1 VRRNNSLSHMLLG
14 AALTLGASQVL
25 ALQEMSDDSMS
36 EVQGAGLAF
45 GLDDIRFQMAPTS
58 YIEQIGGAAGAD
70 TSFKRGDLRW
80 SGFTMSG
87 WSAGEAAGSR
97 QTWAGSCADGFNNMG
112 CPISSEGIDNY
123 ANHDNPFVLRVFE
136 RQMVGLNAAGDD
148 WIGDEVVDG
157 VSPEGVN
164 RTVLE
169 LLGPSDSQDFRWAF
183 WGEIQ
188 ASETDLNGD
197 ISTVLGTLR
206 SQNLILGK
214 PATFVKP
221 PSIAGTDPATN
232 SVEGPVLQLFQYRGA
247 RVDGGGELLS
257 PDETFGLLYHS
268 RLSGDYRFSVN
279 QISDAVDADPAPQ
292 FSNEEGLYFT
302 NVNAYLPLGQLYYQ
316 SIVLDSVRPGP
327 NVAGDGNFIIEL
339 TRIPDDSNV
348 YNDFYSASG
357 PQGYQRTGRNDRYY
371 ETHGYV
377 EWGDYFPDCQAGQ
390 INCLPGSGTAS
401 PVRFSGPGYT
411 SGTQTVTL
419 PARIINPFNFP
430 GPICGDS
437 REEECN
443 GSYNGTASE
452 VTVGL
457 TSPDID
463 TPYTRQDVANAQGIS
478 FVGRSDNSTWWVR
491 NNQNDGFIERDREI
505 LLWRTNGYTD
515 GCFSFSGCEYHI
527 EPSNPNP
534 PDAGTAPAVLTGI
547 SPRVEVNAINL
558 GSARIQGL
566 AIQHMKIT
574 SLGSAN

>member
-1 VRRNNSLSHMLLG
+1 MRRNNSLSHMLLG

-70 TSFKRGDLRW
+70 TSFNRGDLRW

-87 WSAGEAAGSR
+87 WSAGETAGSR

-148 WIGDEVVDG
+148 WVGSPVVNG
-157 VSPEGVN
+157 VSTGGVN

-183 WGEIQ
+183 WGDIQ
-188 ASETDLNGD
+188 ASETDANGN
-197 ISTVLGTLR
+197 ITNVLGNLR
-206 SQNLILGK
+206 NQNLILGK

-221 PSIAGTDPATN
+221 PSIAGTNPATN
-232 SVEGPVLQLFQYRGA
+232 AVEGPVLQLFQYRGA
-247 RVDGGGELLS
+247 RVGGGGELLS

-279 QISDAVDADPAPQ
+279 QINDAVDADPVPQ

-302 NVNAYLPLGQLYYQ
+302 NVNAYVPLGQLYYQ
-316 SIVLDSVRPGP
+316 SIVLDSVKPGP
-327 NVAGDGNFIIEL
+327 NLAGDGNFIIEL
-339 TRIPDDSNV
+339 TRIPNDPNA
-348 YNDFYSASG
+348 YNDFYSVAG
-357 PQGYQRTGRNDRYY
+357 QQGYQRANRNDRYY

-377 EWGDYFPDCQAGQ
+377 EWGDYFPACQAGQ
-390 INCLPGSGTAS
+390 NNCLPGSGTAS
-401 PVRFSGPGYT
+401 PVRFSGPGYD
-411 SGTQTVTL
+411 SSSPQTLTL
-419 PARIINPFNFP
+419 PARTVNAFNFP
-430 GPICGDS
+430 GPVCGGD
-437 REEECN
+437 RDEQCN
-443 GSYNGTASE
+443 SYNGIANA
-452 VTVGL
+452 VTVTLSSGDI
-457 TSPDID
+457 TSP
-463 TPYTRQDVANAQGIS
+463 YSREQVADAQGIS
-478 FVGRSDNSTWWVR
+478 FISRNNSSTWFVQ
-491 NNQNDGFIERDREI
+491 NNQNDGFIERDRSI
-505 LLWRTNGYTD
+505 ILWRTAVGD
-515 GCFSFSGCEYHI
+515 CGFLGDCDI
-527 EPSNPNP
+527 LQPSSPNP
-534 PDAGTAPAVLTGI
+534 PTSTPPAVLTSV

-558 GSARIQGL
+558 GTARIQGL
-566 AIQHMKIT
+566 AIQHMRIT